1 MLGEVE
7 DAIAQIEDQRLVS
20 RIRLI
25 SGPQGPRVLLDGRP
39 VLLMC
44 SDNHLGL
51 ADHPRVREAAAD
63 AAMRYGVGAASARPV
78 SGTMRIHRRLEERL
92 AEFHG
97 LESALL
103 MGSRY
108 LALIGTIPALAPA
121 GEVVLVDAGAHP
133 AAADGCRL
141 AEAETFVYKH
151 GDVEHLEWGLLQAQ
165 GRGALIVTD
174 GVFATGEQAP
184 LEQIVKLARRH
195 DARLMVDESHAVG
208 AVGQD
213 GRGAG
218 AAAGVAD
225 EIDVLVGSLATAL
238 GSYGGYLACDR
249 ALARYLSGS
258 VRTFTDSTAP
268 GPPAVAGA
276 MAALTLLRDEPRRV
290 EKLQRNAATLR
301 AALTAEG
308 LPPLPGDSHIVSV
321 HAGPAAGSG
330 ALVDR
335 ILEKG
340 LFVGVTVTGGSASL
354 RLGVMASHTKSE
366 LAQAARTL
374 TRAVPSAVR
383 QAAAQ
388 GAVEASRARRPAAG
402 GVFDGLAEAA

>member
-1 MLGEVE
+1 VLE
-7 DAIAQIEDQRLVS
+7 QIEDHGLAG

-39 VLLMC
+39 VLLLC

-63 AAMRYGVGAASARPV
+63 AAMRYGVGAGSARPV
-78 SGTMRIHRRLEERL
+78 AGTMRIHRRLEERL

-97 LESALL
+97 HEAALL

-108 LALIGTIPALAPA
+108 LTLAGSVPALARA

-133 AAADGCRL
+133 AAADACRL
-141 AEAETFVYKH
+141 AEAETFSYRH

-165 GRGALIVTD
+165 GHGSLIVTEGLFGAGD
-174 GVFATGEQAP
+174 VAP
-184 LEQIVKLARRH
+184 LEAIVELARRH
-195 DARLMVDESHAVG
+195 DARLLVDESHALG

-213 GRGAG
+213 GRGAA
-218 AAAGVAD
+218 AAAGVTD
-225 EIDVLVGSLATAL
+225 EVDVTVGSLAMAL

-249 ALARYLSGS
+249 ALARYLAGAA
-258 VRTFTDSTAP
+258 RTFTHSTAP

-276 MAALTLLRDEPRRV
+276 MAALGLLREEPRRV
-290 EKLQRNAATLR
+290 EKLHRNAAALR
-301 AALTAEG
+301 SALVREG
-308 LPPLPGDSHIVSV
+308 LSPLPGDSHIVAI

-330 ALVDR
+330 ALFER

-340 LFVGVTVTGGSASL
+340 LFVGVERSGDAALL
-354 RLGVMASHTKSE
+354 RLSVMASHTKSE
-366 LAQAARTL
+366 LVQAARTL
-374 TRAVPSAVR
+374 ARAVPSGVR
-383 QAAAQ
+383 QAAAR
-388 GAVEASRARRPAAG
+388 GALQASQSPRPGAG

>member
-1 MLGEVE
+1 MIAEVE
-7 DAIAQIEDQRLVS
+7 GALAQIEDQGLVG

-39 VLLMC
+39 VLLLC

-51 ADHPRVREAAAD
+51 ADHPRVREAAAE
-63 AAMRYGVGAASARPV
+63 AAMRYGAGAASARPV

-92 AEFHG
+92 ADFHG
-97 LESALL
+97 HEASLL

-108 LALIGTIPALAPA
+108 LALIGVVPALARA

-133 AAADGCRL
+133 AAVDGCRL
-141 AEAETFVYKH
+141 AEAETVAYHH
-151 GDVEHLEWGLLQAQ
+151 GDVDHLEWALLQAQ
-165 GRGALIVTD
+165 GRGSLIVTD
-174 GVFATGEQAP
+174 GVFAAGDRAP
-184 LEQIVKLARRH
+184 LESIVELAGRH
-195 DARLMVDESHAVG
+195 DARLLVDESHAVG
-208 AVGQD
+208 AMGAG
-213 GRGAG
+213 GRGAA

-225 EIDVLVGSLATAL
+225 EVDVLVGSLATAL
-238 GSYGGYLACDR
+238 GSYGGYVACDR
-249 ALARYLSGS
+249 SLARYLAGAA
-258 VRTFTDSTAP
+258 RTFTDSTAP

-290 EKLQRNAATLR
+290 EKLQRNAAALR
-301 AALTAEG
+301 AALTSEG
-308 LPPLPGDSHIVSV
+308 LPPLPGDSHVVSV
-321 HAGPAAGSG
+321 HAGPAAGAG

-340 LFVGVTVTGGSASL
+340 LFVGLTTTGGSAAL
-354 RLGVMASHTKSE
+354 RLSVMASHTKSE

-374 TRAVPSAVR
+374 ARAVPAGVR
-383 QAAAQ
+383 QAAAR
-388 GAVEASRARRPAAG
+388 GALEASQAHRPAAA